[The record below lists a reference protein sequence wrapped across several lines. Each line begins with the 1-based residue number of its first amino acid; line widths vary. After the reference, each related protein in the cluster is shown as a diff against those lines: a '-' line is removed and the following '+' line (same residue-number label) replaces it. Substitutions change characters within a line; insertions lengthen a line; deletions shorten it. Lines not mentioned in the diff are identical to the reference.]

1 MNKVSG
7 AHFLERFMY
16 EDRQERKIGSVLI
29 DTVTGHRYVGDK
41 RPRNYDANKEDA
53 KKNDAAD

>member
-1 MNKVSG
+1 MKKVSR

-16 EDRQERKIGSVLI
+16 EDQQERKIGSVLI
-29 DTVTGHRYVGDK
+29 DKVTGHRYVGDK
-41 RPRNYDANKEDA
+41 RPRKSDANKKDA